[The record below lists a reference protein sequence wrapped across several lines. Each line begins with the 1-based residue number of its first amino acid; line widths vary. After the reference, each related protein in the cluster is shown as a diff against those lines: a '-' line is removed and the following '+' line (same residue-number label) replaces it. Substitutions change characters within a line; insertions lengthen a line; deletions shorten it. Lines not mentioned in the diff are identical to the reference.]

1 MGQRKTIILSLTLS
15 FLVSTLAALSHEF
28 YLLLASRAATGAL
41 VGSNF
46 ALTNIYWTNV
56 SRGGQKTLG
65 LFVASLCFSLGAGYT
80 SVIAYFILHLVGW
93 RLFLVIS
100 SLPLYIFPLLAFT
113 FYLQEPDS
121 NSHAHHGIQFQKNE
135 LEEEKSPV
143 KDSPNEG
150 KAPQS
155 EQGEEMA
162 SQSPKSMIFQ
172 LSFIDCVNLAQGWG
186 FILFVPIVYNQ
197 RNEILGANADDCHA
211 IFGYQF
217 LKMTLIS
224 GIGPVATKVITFIAQ
239 IHLPLSSL
247 MFGSSLA
254 TTISFLLLIIV
265 DWEAATGSTA
275 IVAVDVIMGIIKA
288 AFVFLNL
295 TLWLY
300 MMEKF
305 EGREKTTAA
314 VIVDGWGRIGAVL
327 GSTTVAFFSSKAVVV
342 VMFSMGLVQSLIL
355 SRIFWKEIKRIF
367 CL

>member
-1 MGQRKTIILSLTLS
+1 M
-15 FLVSTLAALSHEF
+15 
-28 YLLLASRAATGAL
+28 
-41 VGSNF
+41 
-46 ALTNIYWTNV
+46 
-56 SRGGQKTLG
+56 
-65 LFVASLCFSLGAGYT
+65 
-80 SVIAYFILHLVGW
+80 
-93 RLFLVIS
+93 
-100 SLPLYIFPLLAFT
+100 AFT
-113 FYLQEPDS
+113 FYLHEPDS

-143 KDSPNEG
+143 KDNPNEG

-224 GIGPVATKVITFIAQ
+224 FTAQ

-254 TTISFLLLIIV
+254 TFFTISFLLLIIV

-314 VIVDGWGRIGAVL
+314 VIVDDWGRIGAVL

-367 CL
+367 C